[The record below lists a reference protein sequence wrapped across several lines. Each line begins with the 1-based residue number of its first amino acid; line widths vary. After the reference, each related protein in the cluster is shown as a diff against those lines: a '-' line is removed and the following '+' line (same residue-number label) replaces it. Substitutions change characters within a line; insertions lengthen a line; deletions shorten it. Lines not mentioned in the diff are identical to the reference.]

1 MSFQIAELSDTD
13 DVPEEVVFD
22 QNPVRCICPHCQ
34 KRIMTFVD
42 YQTTFKTYLVALAC
56 FACIGWFSVCVMP
69 ILWSL
74 LKDAVHHC
82 PRCLS
87 VIETRSQISLP
98 SVTEEVMTFRVGSCA
113 MVLSRRYVLL
123 FVALVM
129 LIVGGYH
136 LRTAGL
142 AVEAAEVPPGDPS
155 NKTWAQ
161 FQQDCGF
168 RSSLGNPIRASAA
181 FERDYHHRLF
191 AWAGRVLKV
200 NAGFNLLVWQQPSF
214 VLVRMDPPQF
224 QYRDQADLVLSFGV
238 KFQQTVN
245 ELHEGDHLSFNA
257 TMLALGKRGAPST
270 MAIATLLVGPPEI
283 HQEEVIQEVQAESTE
298 QPGDP
303 P

>member
-1 MSFQIAELSDTD
+1 
-13 DVPEEVVFD
+13 
-22 QNPVRCICPHCQ
+22 
-34 KRIMTFVD
+34 
-42 YQTTFKTYLVALAC
+42 
-56 FACIGWFSVCVMP
+56 
-69 ILWSL
+69 
-74 LKDAVHHC
+74 VHHC